1 MTVKIQAVAPRLSD
15 EDPDPLEQDEAEG
28 LSSSI
33 IEGGGWLLWDNDD
46 IADIKRLIDRHMPKK
61 QQQIFNAFL
70 QGLSYN
76 DLNVSEKYWRYHFLQ
91 GIEFIKKEL
100 RI

>member
-1 MTVKIQAVAPRLSD
+1 MTVKIQGAAPRLSD

-28 LSSSI
+28 VSSSI
-33 IEGGGWLLWDNDD
+33 VEGSGWLLWDSDD
-46 IADIKRLIDRHMPKK
+46 IADIKRLIDNRMPKNQK
-61 QQQIFNAFL
+61 QIFNAFL

>member
-1 MTVKIQAVAPRLSD
+1 MTAKIQAVVPRLSD
-15 EDPDPLEQDEAEG
+15 EDLDPIEQDEIES
-28 LSSSI
+28 LSSGLVESN
-33 IEGGGWLLWDNDD
+33 GWLLWDNDD
-46 IADIKRLIDRHMPKK
+46 IADIKRLIDNRMSKK

>member
-1 MTVKIQAVAPRLSD
+1 MTAKIQAVAPRLSD
-15 EDPDPLEQDEAEG
+15 EDPDPIEQDE
-28 LSSSI
+28 
-33 IEGGGWLLWDNDD
+33 IEGIAEIGGWLLWDNDD
-46 IADIKRLIDRHMPKK
+46 IADIKRIIDRRMNEK
-61 QQQIFNAFL
+61 QKEVFNAFL

-100 RI
+100 KL